1 MQNKTMTILI
11 TSFIFNLI
19 FIIAIT
25 GGILNFQSKN
35 QQIKTLTL
43 ANESLN
49 QKVSQ
54 YDANNKTDTL
64 LNTQKIKNNI
74 SDFINA
80 EFNYTNANYISRS
93 ENIKKYV
100 TDDVY
105 NALKGAGDIE
115 TPKTKIQD
123 EVKNLNVYL
132 TTNDNKTIKAL
143 VNITT
148 VYSVQGIKGKA
159 INQIYELELTQPD
172 QGKDT
177 WIINKYTL
185 MGNFSPYSTNQ

>member
-1 MQNKTMTILI
+1 V
-11 TSFIFNLI
+11 
-19 FIIAIT
+19 
-25 GGILNFQSKN
+25 
-35 QQIKTLTL
+35 QI
-43 ANESLN
+43 
-49 QKVSQ
+49 
-54 YDANNKTDTL
+54 
-64 LNTQKIKNNI
+64 QKIAMEFHFTI
-74 SDFINA
+74 QHA

-148 VYSVQGIKGKA
+148 VYLVQGVKSAA
-159 INQIYELELTQPD
+159 INQIYELELTQRE
-172 QGKDT
+172 KDE

>member
-1 MQNKTMTILI
+1 MHKNTIRILIASLVVNMIFIVVIIGGTVNVKNKTE
-11 TSFIFNLI
+11 
-19 FIIAIT
+19 
-25 GGILNFQSKN
+25 
-35 QQIKTLTL
+35 QIKTL
-43 ANESLN
+43 ASNNESLN
-49 QKVSQ
+49 QKVNK
-54 YDANNKTDTL
+54 YNTNNTTETL

-80 EFNYTNANYISRS
+80 EFNYTNSNYISRS

-159 INQIYELELTQPD
+159 INQIYELELKE
-172 QGKDT
+172 QGKDK
-177 WIINKYTL
+177 WIITKYTL
-185 MGNFSPYSTNQ
+185 MGNFSPYSTN

>member
-1 MQNKTMTILI
+1 MKNKTMTILI
-11 TSFIFNLI
+11 ASLICNLI

-25 GGILNFQSKN
+25 GGMINLQSKN
-35 QQIKTLTL
+35 EQIKTLTS

-49 QKVSQ
+49 QKVSK

-159 INQIYELELTQPD
+159 INQIYELELTQSD

-185 MGNFSPYSTNQ
+185 MGNFSPYSTSQ